1 MIKALRN
8 LGHRSRDKADP
19 LRGGEIQP
27 QPVMVPRHSQ
37 EGSHLHKKQTVLAM
51 LLTPPCS
58 PAHCSPD
65 CTTALSP
72 LISTPSPQLL
82 FFLHIVPFF
91 LPPQRGSSST
101 QQVEGKDEHTH
112 LGPSKLFLDA
122 DIVGFN
128 VSSKF
133 EVVDSVFMTTVNSLG
148 RKSPA
153 WYEGR
158 LGSIS
163 VIIHSRNRTIL
174 PEHTRCRQNASS
186 YVPSY
191 R

>member
-8 LGHRSRDKADP
+8 LGHRSWDKADP

-65 CTTALSP
+65 CTTVLSP

-82 FFLHIVPFF
+82 FSLHCPLFST
-91 LPPQRGSSST
+91 SSERLQQH